1 MTVGKLMEIK
11 KYISGIKNKI
21 DKINSYITNPVNY
34 KDINNPFSSNMT
46 KTYVWID
53 EDICKKRKC

>member
-1 MTVGKLMEIK
+1 MEIK

-34 KDINNPFSSNMT
+34 KDINNPFSSSMT

-53 EDICKKRKC
+53 EDICKKRNK